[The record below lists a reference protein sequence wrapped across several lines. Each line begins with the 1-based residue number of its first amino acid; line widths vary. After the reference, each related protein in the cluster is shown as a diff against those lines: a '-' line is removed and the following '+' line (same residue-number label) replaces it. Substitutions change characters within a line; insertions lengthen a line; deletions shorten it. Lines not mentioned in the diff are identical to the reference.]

1 MKAKSTIKK
10 EIRALR
16 KFIDAPES
24 DPVATRVAWSV
35 EQALRW
41 ATEDVRGWP
50 NRVDD
55 VQGTAEL
62 IRQDLHQSG
71 E

>member
-1 MKAKSTIKK
+1 MKAESTIKK

-16 KFIDAPES
+16 RFIDAPDS
-24 DPVATRVAWSV
+24 DAVATRVAWSV

-41 ATEDVRGWP
+41 ATEDVKGWP

-55 VQGTAEL
+55 VQGTAKL
-62 IRQDLHQSG
+62 IRQDLAQ
-71 E
+71 